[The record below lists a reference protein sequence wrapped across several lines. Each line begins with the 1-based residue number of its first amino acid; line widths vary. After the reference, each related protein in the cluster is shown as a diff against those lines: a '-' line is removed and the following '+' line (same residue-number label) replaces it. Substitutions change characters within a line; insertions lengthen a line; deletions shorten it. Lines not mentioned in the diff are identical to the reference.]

1 MNRNMIEGV
10 SRSLSLTEFEI
21 QNGEILSKIY
31 HILVIDDD
39 TRLRDLLKRYLSE
52 NGFAVSTAS
61 SAEDARQLLAG
72 LNFDI
77 IILDVMMSGEVGF
90 TFADWIKPIN
100 DIPILML
107 TARGEVEDRIKGL
120 ERGVDDY
127 LAKPFDPQELLL
139 RIRNILRRVDIAS
152 TSDTEEPLEIKL
164 GSCIY
169 KTNRKE
175 LWKGD
180 QRVHLTEIETSL
192 LDSLGARL
200 GRPMTRESLMR
211 ESGIIGGVRTVDV
224 QITRLRRKIEPNS
237 RSPRYLQTVRGR
249 GYVLRPD

>member
-1 MNRNMIEGV
+1 LIEV
-10 SRSLSLTEFEI
+10 LPQSLYLTKFVI
-21 QNGEILSKIY
+21 QNGEILSEIS

-61 SAEDARQLLAG
+61 SAEEARQLLAG

-77 IILDVMMSGEVGF
+77 IVLDVMMSGEDGF
-90 TFADWIKPIN
+90 AFTDWIKPRK

-107 TARGEVEDRIKGL
+107 TARGEVEDRIQGL

-139 RIRNILRRVDIAS
+139 RIRNILRRVAITS
-152 TSDTEEPLEIKL
+152 TPDTDGPIEIKL

-169 KTNRKE
+169 KTSRRE
-175 LWKGD
+175 LWKDD

-200 GRPMTRESLMR
+200 GHPVTRESLMR
-211 ESGIIGGVRTVDV
+211 DSGIIGGVRTVDV

-237 RSPRYLQTVRGR
+237 RSPRYIQTARGR

>member
-1 MNRNMIEGV
+1 MIEV
-10 SRSLSLTEFEI
+10 LPQSLYLTKFVI
-21 QNGEILSKIY
+21 LNGEILSEIS

-61 SAEDARQLLAG
+61 SAEEARQLLAG

-77 IILDVMMSGEVGF
+77 IVLDVMMSGEDGF
-90 TFADWIKPIN
+90 AFTDWIKPRN

-107 TARGEVEDRIKGL
+107 TARGEVEDRIQGL

-139 RIRNILRRVDIAS
+139 RIRNILRRVAITS
-152 TSDTEEPLEIKL
+152 TPDTDGPIEIQL
-164 GSCIY
+164 GTCIY
-169 KTNRKE
+169 KTSRKE

-200 GRPMTRESLMR
+200 GRPVTRESLMR
-211 ESGIIGGVRTVDV
+211 DSGIIGGVRTVDV

-237 RSPRYLQTVRGR
+237 RSPRYIQTARGR